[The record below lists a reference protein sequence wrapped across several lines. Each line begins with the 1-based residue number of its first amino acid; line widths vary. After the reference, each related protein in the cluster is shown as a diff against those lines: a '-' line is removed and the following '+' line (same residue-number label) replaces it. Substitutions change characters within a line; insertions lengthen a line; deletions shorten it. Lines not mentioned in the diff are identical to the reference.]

1 MLIRDAESDYLD
13 LSTNEEDAMAGI
25 VDASISYRL
34 AFGPCAH
41 IALILA
47 VLMLTLA
54 ARANADVIT
63 KIPDV
68 SELHAI
74 FDRHWNRDM
83 EQNPVW
89 ASMLGDRRFNREWGD
104 LSRQSRN
111 SRHEEDIGA
120 LRDLL
125 GIDRELL
132 GAEDQINYDLFE
144 LRYRNRIEAFQFE
157 DELIPISQ
165 RGGIQTLDET
175 GNRLRMKTISDYE
188 DWLVRLGK
196 IDTLMAQTI
205 ALMEEGIEKGILP
218 PKITMQRVPAQI
230 EKQLVENPEQS
241 LFYKPFTDL
250 PSALTAAEKKRIR
263 DAAKKVIREKVVPAY
278 QRLYEFFTTT
288 YYPACRDGVGAS
300 ELPNGK
306 AFYEYRVRRFTT
318 TELTPEEVHQIGL
331 REVKRNREEME
342 QIIQEVDFDGSFE
355 EFIHFLRTDPQFYFD
370 NPEQLLEGYLAIAKR
385 IDPQLVNL
393 FGKLPRMPYGV
404 KTIPEAIAPDT
415 TTAYYTR
422 PAADGSRAGFY
433 YVNLYKP
440 ETRPK
445 YEMEVLTVHEA
456 VPGHHLQ
463 IALQQELEQL
473 PNFRRYSGF
482 TVFTE
487 GWGLYSERLGYDLG
501 LYKDPYSRFGQLT
514 YDMWRAVR
522 LVVDTGMH
530 YKGWSRQKAI
540 DYFTANAARNKLDI
554 VNEIDR
560 YISWPGQALAYKLG
574 QLKILELRERA
585 EGALG
590 NKFDIREFHDTVLSS
605 GSVPLSVLE
614 AKMDQWIESLLAK

>member
-1 MLIRDAESDYLD
+1 MKSSMNIHITLIYL
-13 LSTNEEDAMAGI
+13 L
-25 VDASISYRL
+25 
-34 AFGPCAH
+34 
-41 IALILA
+41 LIFTTA
-47 VLMLTLA
+47 TH
-54 ARANADVIT
+54 ADVT
-63 KIPDV
+63 LSIPEV

-74 FDRHWNRDM
+74 FDHQWNRDM
-83 EQNPVW
+83 EQNPVS
-89 ASMLGDRRFNREWGD
+89 ASMLGDRRFNREWRD
-104 LSRQSRN
+104 LSRDARN
-111 SRHEEDIGA
+111 SRHDEDIEA
-120 LRDLL
+120 LRDLQ
-125 GIDRELL
+125 GVDRELL
-132 GAEDQINYDLFE
+132 IAEERINYDLFE
-144 LRYRNRIEAFQFE
+144 RRYRDRIEAFQFMA
-157 DELIPISQ
+157 ELMPITQ

-175 GNRLRMKTISDYE
+175 GNRLRMKTINDYE
-188 DWLVRLGK
+188 DWLARLNK

-205 ALMEEGIEKGILP
+205 NLMKEGIEKGILP

-241 LFYKPFTDL
+241 LFYKPFDDL
-250 PSALTAAEKKRIR
+250 PGNFTSDESRRIR
-263 DAAKKVIREKVVPAY
+263 SAAKEVIGKKVVPAY
-278 QRLYEFFTTT
+278 RDLYEFFTTT
-288 YYPACRDGVGAS
+288 YYPACREGIGAS
-300 ELPNGK
+300 ELPDGK
-306 AFYEYRVRRFTT
+306 AYYEFRVRQFTT
-318 TELTPEEVHQIGL
+318 TELTPEDVHQIGL
-331 REVKRNREEME
+331 REVARNRKEMD

-355 EFIHFLRTDPQFYFD
+355 EFIHFLRTDPQFYYD

-385 IDPQLVNL
+385 IDPQLVDL

-404 KTIPEAIAPDT
+404 KTIPAAIAPDT

-473 PNFRRYSGF
+473 PDFRRYSGF

-540 DYFTANAARNKLDI
+540 EYFMANAARNKLDI

-585 EGALG
+585 EDALG
-590 NKFDIREFHDTVLSS
+590 DKFDIREFHDTVLSK
-605 GSVPLSVLE
+605 GSVPLDILE
-614 AKMDQWIESLLAK
+614 ANIDQWINMTKKF

>member
-1 MLIRDAESDYLD
+1 MKSSINIHVTLIYL
-13 LSTNEEDAMAGI
+13 LLIFTTG
-25 VDASISYRL
+25 
-34 AFGPCAH
+34 AH
-41 IALILA
+41 
-47 VLMLTLA
+47 
-54 ARANADVIT
+54 ADVT
-63 KIPDV
+63 LSIPEV

-74 FDRHWNRDM
+74 FDHQWNRDM
-83 EQNPVW
+83 EQNPVS
-89 ASMLGDRRFNREWGD
+89 ASMLGDRRFNREWRD
-104 LSRQSRN
+104 LSRDARN
-111 SRHEEDIGA
+111 SRHEEDIEA
-120 LRDLL
+120 LRDLQ

-132 GAEDQINYDLFE
+132 IAEERVNYDLFE
-144 LRYRNRIEAFQFE
+144 LRYLDRIEAFQFKA
-157 DELIPISQ
+157 ELIPITQ

-175 GNRLRMKTISDYE
+175 GNRLRMKTIDDYE
-188 DWLVRLGK
+188 DWLARLGK
-196 IDTLMAQTI
+196 IEKLMAQTI
-205 ALMEEGIEKGILP
+205 NLMKEGIKQRILP

-241 LFYKPFTDL
+241 LFYKPFDDL
-250 PSALTAAEKKRIR
+250 PSNFTSGESRRIR
-263 DAAKKVIREKVVPAY
+263 SAAKEVIQKKVVPAY
-278 QRLYEFFTTT
+278 RDLYEFFTTI
-288 YYPACRDGVGAS
+288 YYPACREGIGAS
-300 ELPNGK
+300 GLPDGK
-306 AFYEYRVRRFTT
+306 AYYEFRVRQFTT
-318 TELTPEEVHQIGL
+318 TELTPEDVHQIGL
-331 REVKRNREEME
+331 REVARNRKAMD

-355 EFIHFLRTDPQFYFD
+355 EFIHFLRTDPQFYYD

-385 IDPQLVNL
+385 IDPQLVDL

-404 KTIPEAIAPDT
+404 KTIPAAIAPDT

-473 PNFRRYSGF
+473 PDFRRYSGF

-540 DYFTANAARNKLDI
+540 EYFMANAARNKLDI

-585 EGALG
+585 EDALG
-590 NKFDIREFHDTVLSS
+590 DKFDIREFHDTVLSK
-605 GSVPLSVLE
+605 GSVPLYILE
-614 AKMDQWIESLLAK
+614 ANIDQWINMTKKF

>member
-1 MLIRDAESDYLD
+1 MKSSLNIHVTLIYL
-13 LSTNEEDAMAGI
+13 LLIFTTG
-25 VDASISYRL
+25 
-34 AFGPCAH
+34 AH
-41 IALILA
+41 
-47 VLMLTLA
+47 
-54 ARANADVIT
+54 ADVT
-63 KIPDV
+63 LSIPEV

-74 FDRHWNRDM
+74 FDHQWNRDM
-83 EQNPVW
+83 EQNPVS
-89 ASMLGDRRFNREWGD
+89 ASMLGDRRFNREWRD
-104 LSRQSRN
+104 LSRDARN
-111 SRHEEDIGA
+111 SRHDEDIEA
-120 LRDLL
+120 LRDLQ

-132 GAEDQINYDLFE
+132 ITEERVNYDLFE
-144 LRYRNRIEAFQFE
+144 RRYRDRIEAFQFMA
-157 DELIPISQ
+157 ELMPITQ

-175 GNRLRMKTISDYE
+175 GNRLRMKTINDYE
-188 DWLVRLGK
+188 DWLARLNK

-205 ALMEEGIEKGILP
+205 NLMKEGIEKGILP

-241 LFYKPFTDL
+241 LFYKPFDDL
-250 PSALTAAEKKRIR
+250 PGNFTSDESRRIR
-263 DAAKKVIREKVVPAY
+263 SAAKEVIGKKVVPAY
-278 QRLYEFFTTT
+278 RDLYEFFTTT
-288 YYPACRDGVGAS
+288 YYPACREGIGAS
-300 ELPNGK
+300 ELPDGK
-306 AFYEYRVRRFTT
+306 AYYEFRVRQFTT
-318 TELTPEEVHQIGL
+318 TELTPEDVHQIGL
-331 REVKRNREEME
+331 REVARNRKEMD
-342 QIIQEVDFDGSFE
+342 QIIKEVDFDGSFE
-355 EFIHFLRTDPQFYFD
+355 EFIHFLRTDPRFYYD

-385 IDPQLVNL
+385 IDPQLVDL
-393 FGKLPRMPYGV
+393 FGKLPRMPYGI

-445 YEMEVLTVHEA
+445 YEMELLTVHEA

-473 PNFRRYSGF
+473 PDFRRYSGF

-501 LYKDPYSRFGQLT
+501 LYEDPYSRFGQLT

-540 DYFTANAARNKLDI
+540 EYFMANAARNKLDI

-585 EGALG
+585 EDALG
-590 NKFDIREFHDTVLSS
+590 DKFDIREFHDTVLSK

-614 AKMDQWIESLLAK
+614 ANIDQWINTSLTEKF